1 MSYFFLALGILF
13 EVLGTVCMKFADGF
27 SRLVPSILV
36 FIFYSASLVSLIFVL
51 KKLPVSVAYAIW
63 AGCGTALIAGIG
75 MFWLK
80 EPFTIV
86 KLVSIIFIVA
96 GIIGLELS

>member
-1 MSYFFLALGILF
+1 
-13 EVLGTVCMKFADGF
+13 MKFADGF

-36 FIFYSASLVSLIFVL
+36 FILYSASLVSLIFVL
-51 KKLPVSVAYAIW
+51 KKIPVSVAYAIW
-63 AGCGTALIAGIG
+63 AGLGTALIAAIG

-86 KLVSIIFIVA
+86 KLVSIVLIVI